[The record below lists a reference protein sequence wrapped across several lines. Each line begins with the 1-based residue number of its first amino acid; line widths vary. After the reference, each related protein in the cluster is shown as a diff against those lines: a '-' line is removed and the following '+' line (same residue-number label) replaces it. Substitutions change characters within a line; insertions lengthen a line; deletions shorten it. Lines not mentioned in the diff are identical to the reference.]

1 MKKTILLLALAV
13 LAACATEE
21 PKPITPSVKN
31 DDIILFAAA
40 PPETKISFSK
50 EGAAVHLGWET
61 SDTIIG
67 FTDSGSSFSYEVVSV
82 DSNTGAATLKK
93 ISGDALH
100 VGDKLYAVYC
110 PGCTVSDINAGM
122 LHIDFSSQ
130 NADTIP
136 ALMLSE
142 AIVPET
148 KTVTLEFFNAVALI
162 GIENP
167 VLNGSRSG
175 RLIEKAVVSGHNVAC
190 SGVVST
196 VNGTL
201 AFTVDAPSKF
211 IEKKLSGA
219 VVNSSLSLNNPIYIA
234 VPPCSI
240 EKVSLVDSDDF
251 LFSYVPAGSNAENSK
266 FYHIN
271 AKTFDLAA
279 QPVASD
285 VVINNVNWS
294 AYNLGATMA
303 ASDGRSAG
311 DLYRWA
317 DTGVIY
323 TAKNTTY
330 NNSASITFDSNHS
343 AGYTFYPDEIYATSE
358 NVYSKYNETDGKTVL
373 DPVDD
378 IVQLLY
384 PGTGWRMPTYEN
396 WQALYSA
403 SQDTENYTTTGSSST
418 YGLSIQDNASGFIV
432 FLPRKIISGVAGTGV
447 SNVAYYWSS
456 TVNSGAS
463 KNNWSHAHVVKMSNS
478 SFITSYVLQRSIGVS
493 VRPVKDVID
502 ESSLVYDVV
511 DTPWPERPQLNGGK
525 SVASLPEWSDI
536 DIDYSNLDESDHPR
550 LFLFDKDF
558 NEIRRTL
565 NEGTNPYLS
574 KLHSKILTYAAKE
587 AKSTEVLS
595 YTLDASNTRLLHVS
609 RRALHR
615 IIDMAYAY
623 KVTGL
628 DKYLYAAEAN
638 INAVCDFPDWHPSH
652 FLDVG
657 EMAFGVAV
665 GYDWLYNDL
674 DDETRNKAAAKLK
687 AYALDVAANA
697 YPQTGNWNQV
707 CNAGM
712 ICAALATYEKNPSV
726 SDEVIRKSL
735 SSNAKQVHAIYAPE
749 GAFPEGP
756 GYWEYGTS
764 YQAILNM
771 ALESA
776 LGTDFEI
783 TTIDGFQTTGDYYL
797 FEHGNSNKRF
807 NYSDSGEGVQASVG
821 LWYIAYMMDDPSYLY
836 LDLPYL
842 NDGSYV
848 DEDYN
853 IVPLI
858 CSYKLGPVT
867 ASAPSGRM
875 YMAANGSNPLFICR
889 TGWGRNDLYLAAKGG
904 KASLG
909 HGHMDAGE
917 VVYDAYGTRWFKDFT
932 YSTSYT
938 QQENMYATLGITDYG
953 MNQSSY
959 RWMLLQHN
967 NRSHST
973 LTVNDKDHD
982 VNGFATIV
990 AKFDTSTQLGG
1001 KINLTPVFGG
1011 DLKSATRNAVIKN
1024 SEYLQITDVLETP
1037 ATAAAHIRWTCATDG
1052 VPTVKSDCIELSDGT
1067 TTMLLE
1073 VSGADVV
1080 FKTWSTNP
1088 HDYGTVTSPYENV
1101 LDGYLCGFEFDIP
1114 AGTSITLVTTLKKK
1128 TN

>member
-1 MKKTILLLALAV
+1 MRKILLILSMALILA
-13 LAACATEE
+13 CSTKE
-21 PKPITPSVKN
+21 PKPVVPSGAE
-31 DDIILFAAA
+31 DDICLIAAA
-40 PPETKISFSK
+40 PPETKVSFTQ
-50 EGAAVHLGWET
+50 GVGVVHLGWVIE
-61 SDTIIG
+61 DKIIG
-67 FTDSGSSFSYEVVSV
+67 FTDSGSTFTYEVESV
-82 DSNTGAATLKK
+82 DANTGAASLKK
-93 ISGDALH
+93 VSGDALS
-100 VGDKLYAVYC
+100 VGDKVYAVYC
-110 PGCTVSDINAGM
+110 PGCTASDINAGV
-122 LHIDFSSQ
+122 LQVDFSSQ
-130 NADTIP
+130 NAEEIP
-136 ALMLSE
+136 ALMLAE
-142 AIVPET
+142 AQVPDT
-148 KTVTLEFFNAVALI
+148 KTVTLQFDNAVALI
-162 GIENP
+162 KIENP
-167 VLNGSRSG
+167 VLDGSRAG
-175 RLIEKAVVSGHNVAC
+175 RLIDKAVVSGHNVVS
-190 SGVVST
+190 SGVVSI
-196 VNGTL
+196 VNDKL
-201 AFTVDAPSKF
+201 SFTVDAPSKF
-211 IEKKLSGA
+211 IEKKLSAA
-219 VVNSSLSLNNPIYIA
+219 VVNASYSLDNPVFIA
-234 VPPCSI
+234 VPPCSV
-240 EKVSLVDSDDF
+240 EKLSLVDADDF
-251 LFSYVPAGSNAENSK
+251 LFSYVPAGSDAEKSK

-271 AKTFDLAA
+271 AKTFSSVS

-323 TAKNTTY
+323 SAKSTTY
-330 NNSASITFDSNHS
+330 NGSATITFDGDHQS
-343 AGYTFYPDEIYATSE
+343 GYAYYPGEVYATAE

-378 IVQLLY
+378 IVQLKY

-396 WQALYSA
+396 WLALYAA
-403 SQDTENYTTTGSSST
+403 SQDTEHYTTTGDSKT
-418 YGLSIQDNASGFIV
+418 YGVSIQDNATGFLV
-432 FLPRKIISGVAGTGV
+432 FLPRKIISGTTGTGV
-447 SNVAYYWSS
+447 ASVAYYWSS
-456 TVNSGAS
+456 TVNSGAA

-478 SFITSYVLQRSIGVS
+478 SFITTYVLARTIGVS

-502 ESSLVYDVV
+502 ESTMTYDVKDV
-511 DTPWPERPQLNGGK
+511 SWPDRPQLNAGK

-536 DIDYSNLDESDHPR
+536 SINYSNLTEGDHPR

-558 NEIRRTL
+558 NEIRRAL

-574 KLHSKILTYAAKE
+574 KLHGKVLAYASKE
-587 AKSTEVLS
+587 SKSTEDLT
-595 YTLDASNTRLLHVS
+595 YKLDASNTRLLQVS

-674 DDETRNKAAAKLK
+674 DDATKTKVAAKLK
-687 AYALDVAANA
+687 AYALDEASRA
-697 YPQTGNWNQV
+697 YSQSGNWNQV

-712 ICAALATYEKNPSV
+712 ICAALATYEKNPSL

-735 SSNAKQVHAIYAPE
+735 SSNARQVYEIYAPE

-756 GYWEYGTS
+756 GYWEYGTT
-764 YQAILNM
+764 YQGILNL

-783 TTIDGFQTTGDYYL
+783 TTIDGFQTTGDYYI

-807 NYSDSGEGVQASVG
+807 NYSDSGEGVEASVG
-821 LWYIAYMMDDPSYLY
+821 LWYIAYKMADPSYLY
-836 LDLPYL
+836 LDLPFMD
-842 NDGSYV
+842 DGSYV

-858 CSYKLGPVT
+858 CAYKMGPVT
-867 ASAPSGRM
+867 ATAPSGRM
-875 YMAANGSNPLFICR
+875 YYAPNGLNPIFICR
-889 TGWGRNDLYLAAKGG
+889 TGWEKNDRYLAAKGG
-904 KASLG
+904 KAALG

-917 VVYDAYGTRWFKDFT
+917 VVYDAFGTRWFKDFT

-938 QQENMYATLGITDYG
+938 AQENMYATLGISNYG
-953 MNQSSY
+953 MNEGSY

-973 LTVNDKDHD
+973 ITVNDKTHV
-982 VNGFATIV
+982 VNGFASLV
-990 AKFDTSTQLGG
+990 AQYDTNTQLGG
-1001 KINLTPVFGG
+1001 TINLTPVFGG
-1011 DLKSATRNAVIKN
+1011 ELQSATRTAVIKD
-1024 SEYLQITDVLETP
+1024 SDYLQITDVL
-1037 ATAAAHIRWTCATDG
+1037 TAPGGAPAHIRWTCASDG
-1052 VPTVKSDCIELSDGT
+1052 VPTVKSDCIELTDGV
-1067 TTMLLE
+1067 TTMILATT
-1073 VSGADVV
+1073 GADVE
-1080 FKTWSTNP
+1080 FRTWSTDP
-1088 HDYGTVTSPYENV
+1088 KDYGTLTSPYENV

-1114 AGTSITLVTTLKKK
+1114 AGTSVTLVTTLKKK
-1128 TN
+1128 ND